1 MVSKIIIATITSCI
15 VFISGCVS
23 GPEDMIKAFE
33 DHRFDTSVINKIPAY
48 DSFVRTVLAN
58 YRSFE
63 DHFDNNVSYKA
74 FRYIPASTNRE
85 IFHKLPEGIKVN
97 VDSFFRA
104 IGNRFIYGFDLF
116 RDSSIKI
123 YIRTGRASQKN
134 ILIEENL
141 SYYPASSIR
150 HREYPDKDS
159 ILNEHWQYWARFSK
173 E

>member
-1 MVSKIIIATITSCI
+1 MCRKNIITASVS
-15 VFISGCVS
+15 VFIFTIGCVS

-33 DHRFDTSVINKIPAY
+33 NHRFDTSVISKIPEY
-48 DSFVRTVLAN
+48 ESFAKTVVAN

-63 DHFDNNVSYKA
+63 VHFDNNASYKA
-74 FRYIPASTNRE
+74 FRYIPGSTNTE
-85 IFHKLPEGIKVN
+85 IFHKLPEGIPVN
-97 VDSFFRA
+97 VDSFFTT
-104 IGNRFIYGFDLF
+104 IGSNFIYGFDLF

-123 YIRTGRASQKN
+123 YIRTGKAAKKN

-141 SYYPASSIR
+141 SYYPAAAIR
-150 HREYPDKDS
+150 HRNYPDKDS